1 VAAAALASNLARL
14 DALSGDSAAIAEME
28 AGDIPPVPVP
38 LVGDGR
44 LSVER
49 VRLCDELA
57 AGDGRLWVVP
67 FEGTRCIRT

>member
-1 VAAAALASNLARL
+1 
-14 DALSGDSAAIAEME
+14 
-28 AGDIPPVPVP
+28 VPVP

>member
-1 VAAAALASNLARL
+1 MAAAALASNLARL
-14 DALSGDSAAIAEME
+14 DALSGDSAAIVEME

-38 LVGDGR
+38 VVGDGR

-49 VRLCDELA
+49 VRLCEDEL
-57 AGDGRLWVVP
+57 AGDGRLLVP